1 MITGCLIGEIITL
14 FLMATALGMD
24 AFSIGM
30 GMGMLE
36 LRLKQMMKIGIVI
49 GVFHVVMPLLGMLV
63 GFFLSHH
70 FGSIAAMIGGV
81 LLLLLGAQ
89 MMLASLTN
97 KEDKP
102 LVQPIGFGLFIFAV
116 SASLDSFSVG
126 LSLGIFGARVLLTIF
141 MFGFMS
147 MILTWLGLM
156 IGQKAQRFL
165 GRYSEAFGGFILFTF
180 GLKILL
186 HAWHFII

>member
-1 MITGCLIGEIITL
+1 MITDSLIGEIITL
-14 FLMATALGMD
+14 FIMATALGMD

-36 LRLKQMMKIGIVI
+36 LRLKQIMKIGMVI
-49 GVFHVVMPLLGMLV
+49 GMFHVIMPLLGMLV
-63 GFFLSHH
+63 GFVLSHH
-70 FGSIAAMIGGV
+70 FGSIAAMVGGA

-89 MMLASLTN
+89 MMFISLTG
-97 KEDKP
+97 KDDKP
-102 LVQPIGFGLFIFAV
+102 MVQPVGFGLIIFAI

-126 LSLGIFGARVLLTIF
+126 LSLGIFGARVLLTII

-147 MILTWLGLM
+147 MILTWLGLI

-165 GRYSEAFGGFILFTF
+165 GRYSEALGGLILFTF

-186 HAWHFII
+186 HAWHFVI